1 MNKYGTRNPFR
12 IAKEMDAIILKVPL
26 KGVNGFYHRYLDQDL
41 IYINE
46 DLSEEEQYIVCAHE
60 LGHLVLHKD
69 INSIFLDSPLTVP
82 GKLELQANA
91 FALQLLQCEL
101 NLTNDIPLIN
111 WSSNNIA
118 LRRRVKFHSN
128 G

>member
-1 MNKYGTRNPFR
+1 
-12 IAKEMDAIILKVPL
+12 MDAIILKVPL

-46 DLSEEEQYIVCAHE
+46 ALSEEEQYIVCAHE

-69 INSIFLDSPLTVP
+69 INSIFLDSPLTVS

-111 WSSNNIA
+111 WSANNIA